1 LRARGLDGVKLAVS
15 DDHLGLKAAI
25 AKVIGCPW
33 QRCTGWIQLVV
44 ATPDRGGC
52 DGKVEAPG
60 IEAGKGSGDA
70 LAGSSAGRA
79 S

>member
-33 QRCTGWIQLVV
+33 QRCTGWIQPVL
-44 ATPDRGGC
+44 ATPGYQWTNR
-52 DGKVEAPG
+52 
-60 IEAGKGSGDA
+60 SGRSGA
-70 LAGSSAGRA
+70 
-79 S
+79 